1 MFHVEL
7 LEKTLCFYDF
17 TRYLE
22 KNKIRDIMREIN
34 MNIPKEVKFII
45 SELEKNGFESFIVG
59 GCVRDLFNG
68 KEPNDWDVATLAEPK
83 EIEKIF
89 PENYANNDF
98 GTVTVRVKKAKG
110 GFFDKRHPDE
120 IKWAKSIE
128 EDLKRR
134 DFTVNA
140 MALGVRSIF
149 SMGPQPLGQ
158 IYGKGAGG
166 TYPEEKTKIDII
178 DLFEGQKDLKNKI
191 IKIFRRCLKDD
202 EGGQVCFNLRGRM
215 EN

>member
-1 MFHVEL
+1 
-7 LEKTLCFYDF
+7 
-17 TRYLE
+17 
-22 KNKIRDIMREIN
+22 MRKIN

-98 GTVTVRVKKAKG
+98 GTVTVRIKKTKDN
-110 GFFDKRHPDE
+110 FFEAEVTPYRIESRYTDKRHPDE

-140 MALGVRSIF
+140 MALG
-149 SMGPQPLGQ
+149 
-158 IYGKGAGG
+158 
-166 TYPEEKTKIDII
+166 
-178 DLFEGQKDLKNKI
+178 
-191 IKIFRRCLKDD
+191 
-202 EGGQVCFNLRGRM
+202 
-215 EN
+215 